1 LLCGSPTFTK
11 LDGGTLKRCPFCAE
25 QIQDAAVLC
34 RYCGRNLPAA
44 TGGGSAASSG
54 GRVNAA
60 AKRAIVLGALLGL
73 VLVFLSRQ
81 QPSPGGNA
89 PAALDANNMSAAQLG
104 AVIRDTDLPCADVTR
119 FMRQGEG
126 SGSVF
131 WSVLCSTGE
140 RYAVGVN
147 ENGSTRVLE
156 CAVAERVIGVE
167 CFTPLR

>member
-1 LLCGSPTFTK
+1 V
-11 LDGGTLKRCPFCAE
+11 KRCPFCAE

-34 RYCGRNLPAA
+34 RYCGRDLPAA
-44 TGGGSAASSG
+44 TGSAASSG
-54 GRVNAA
+54 GRVNAG

-81 QPSPGGNA
+81 QPSPGEDA
-89 PAALDANNMSAAQLG
+89 PQAALDANNMSATQLG
-104 AVIRDTDLPCADVTR
+104 AVIRDTDLPCAQVTR

-126 SGSVF
+126 NGSVF

-147 ENGSTRVLE
+147 ENGSTRILE
-156 CAVAERVIGVE
+156 CAVAERIIGVE